1 MAFPSAAPL
10 LNVHRNKQA
19 MTEPQTK
26 PEQGLPRAIAEQLRH
41 LIFKGDIA
49 PGERLNE
56 AALALHMG
64 TSRGPIREAI
74 RILAGLGIV
83 TAVPNKGV
91 FVRTISVRE
100 MLEIYELRALVFGFA
115 AQRAAENINDEYRA
129 RFVQLLSGMDDA
141 ADADDGGRYYDL
153 NLEFHA
159 LILQLSGNGRA
170 QQAYIDYVNELHLYR
185 RKYFNAPG
193 NMRKSNAE
201 HRAIY
206 EAIAGGSAARAKTT
220 AERHVLSGRQRL
232 LATLDQRI

>member
-1 MAFPSAAPL
+1 MAFPSGAPL

-206 EAIAGGSAARAKTT
+206 EAIAGGSAAKAKTT

-232 LATLDQRI
+232 LATLDQRL